1 MSLSLS
7 AAERRLHHSD
17 DDDVGDDDGQSVDVV
32 ERRTRCR
39 VRTTCSSNISRRP
52 SLMIL
57 VIYLLLITAVLRVDA
72 IKWL

>member
-7 AAERRLHHSD
+7 AAVRRLHHS